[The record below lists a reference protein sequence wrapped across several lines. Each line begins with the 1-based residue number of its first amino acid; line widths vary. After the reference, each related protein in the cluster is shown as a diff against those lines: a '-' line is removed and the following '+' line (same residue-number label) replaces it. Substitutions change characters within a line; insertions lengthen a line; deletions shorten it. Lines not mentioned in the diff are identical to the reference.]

1 MSGLPRLK
9 AALVKPGEMPRAQ
22 NICTLDG
29 ACRREAVEP
38 RLANAIG
45 DYLHAHIERHGR
57 TRTAAAFGV
66 SRHTLWRFLERGQ
79 AGRALPQAV
88 LDRVGESQD
97 AVDAATQALLASPAP
112 APAREEIPTPDYLP
126 SRLEEAL
133 LDLCATP
140 LTTVSELASFTR
152 EPASSLRDRLVQLRR
167 RGLADWRPHR
177 LAELGERPQRRW
189 FPTAEGVAAACE
201 ASGGGDGLLRTA
213 PVSRQWLRL
222 LTERLDSIAIIYRV
236 AARIAEAD
244 PDGRPLRIDHY
255 RSGPY
260 DALVTLSGGGTL
272 GLVRQGPLLTPAN
285 LRYRLRS
292 IERLDYQE
300 RPRLSLVLAASDQD
314 ARRALRALGYPTEHE
329 TMFVA
334 TTGAVLVWEAG
345 AKVWQQCDAGVSMA
359 TTLAPSL
366 NLPAILGWLAERIAE
381 ERRRWPSSSLGAD
394 RTSLYAAGLRAS
406 RPRPAEQFDAA
417 YAMRL
422 SRTDKQVLDLI
433 SDWPFCTAEQ
443 LAGLMGGVSR
453 RRVNQVLRRLR
464 RRRLLERHEAGGG
477 YVLSDEG
484 LTVLVRRDRAA
495 VGPVLDRWTPQQHE
509 GVYIGTSLRSLA
521 SQRDHQRGI
530 VGFAARLSAE
540 VGSDAEEYELFD
552 LLPTHRSQISYD
564 AEGARQLLLPD
575 ASFQLVHLGDFE
587 WCLFEYERRA
597 TTPRR
602 LPTRLR
608 SYERYLRSPYA
619 SSDHGGLPPLVL
631 FVFESERAEEAF
643 LNAASWLP
651 RAPLASA
658 TTAVLDEYGVL
669 GPSWRL
675 SPPHAPQR
683 RFLVDLRELT
693 KCPNPRTERFP

>member
-1 MSGLPRLK
+1 M
-9 AALVKPGEMPRAQ
+9 
-22 NICTLDG
+22 
-29 ACRREAVEP
+29 EP
-38 RLANAIG
+38 RLADAIG

-57 TRTAAAFGV
+57 KGTAEAFGV
-66 SRHTLWRFLERGQ
+66 SRHTLWRFLERSQ
-79 AGRALPQAV
+79 AGRALPRAV
-88 LDRVGESQD
+88 LDRVGHSQD
-97 AVDAATQALLASPAP
+97 AVDEATQALLARPL
-112 APAREEIPTPDYLP
+112 PAREERPALDYLP

-152 EPASSLRDRLVQLRR
+152 LPATSQRDRLVGLRL

-189 FPTAEGVAAACE
+189 FPTSEGVAAACE
-201 ASGGGDGLLRTA
+201 ASGEGEGLLGTA

-222 LTERLDSIAIIYRV
+222 LTERLDSIAVIYRV
-236 AARIAEAD
+236 ATRIAEAD
-244 PDGRPLRIDHY
+244 PEGEVERVDHY

-260 DALVTLSGGGTL
+260 DALVTLSGGRTL
-272 GLVRQGPLLTPAN
+272 GLLRQGPLLTPAN

-292 IERLDYQE
+292 IERLDYQQ

-314 ARRALRALGYPTEHE
+314 ARRALRALGHPTEHD
-329 TMFVA
+329 TAFVA
-334 TTGAVLVWEAG
+334 TTGAVLMGEAG
-345 AKVWQQCDAGVSMA
+345 ARVWQQCGGGVEMA
-359 TTLAPSL
+359 TRLAPNLS
-366 NLPAILGWLAERIAE
+366 LPAILGWLGERIAD
-381 ERRRWPSSSLGAD
+381 ERRRRYSPSNRPD

-406 RPRPAEQFDAA
+406 RPRPVEQVDAA
-417 YAMRL
+417 YAVRL

-433 SDWPFCTAEQ
+433 ADWPLCTAEH

-453 RRVNQVLRRLR
+453 RRVNQALRRLLR
-464 RRRLLERHEAGGG
+464 SRLLERDNAGGG

-484 LTVLVRRDRAA
+484 LTVLARRDRAA
-495 VGPVLDRWTPQQHE
+495 VGPVLDRWTPQHHE

-521 SQRDHQRGI
+521 SQRDHQQGI
-530 VGFAARLSAE
+530 TGFASRLSAE
-540 VGSDAEEYELFD
+540 VAADPEEYELFD

-575 ASFQLVHLGDFE
+575 VSFQLVHLGDFE

-619 SSDHGGLPPLVL
+619 ASDHGGLLPVVL
-631 FVFESERAEEAF
+631 FVFESKRAEEVF

-651 RAPLASA
+651 RAPLASS
-658 TTAVLDEYGVL
+658 TTAVLNHHGVL

-675 SPPHAPQR
+675 PPPHAPQR
-683 RFLVDLRELT
+683 QFLVDLRELT
-693 KCPNPRTERFP
+693 KRQQARAERFR

>member
-1 MSGLPRLK
+1 M
-9 AALVKPGEMPRAQ
+9 
-22 NICTLDG
+22 
-29 ACRREAVEP
+29 EP
-38 RLANAIG
+38 RLADAIG

-57 TRTAAAFGV
+57 KRTAEAFGV
-66 SRHTLWRFLERGQ
+66 SRHTLWRFLERSQ
-79 AGRALPQAV
+79 AGRALPRAV

-97 AVDAATQALLASPAP
+97 AVDAATQALLALPL
-112 APAREEIPTPDYLP
+112 PAREETPAPDYLP

-133 LDLCATP
+133 LGLCATP

-152 EPASSLRDRLVQLRR
+152 KPVSSLRDRLVGLRR

-189 FPTAEGVAAACE
+189 FPTSEGVAAACE
-201 ASGGGDGLLRTA
+201 ASGEGEGLLGTA

-222 LTERLDSIAIIYRV
+222 LIERLDSIAVIYRV
-236 AARIAEAD
+236 TMRIAEAD
-244 PDGRPLRIDHY
+244 PDEEPLRVDHY

-260 DALVTLSGGGTL
+260 DALVTLSGGRTL
-272 GLVRQGPLLTPAN
+272 GLLRQGPLLTPAN

-292 IERLDYQE
+292 ISRLDYKE

-314 ARRALRALGYPTEHE
+314 ARRALRALGHPTEHE
-329 TMFVA
+329 TSFVA
-334 TTGAVLVWEAG
+334 TAGAVLVRGAG
-345 AKVWQQCDAGVSMA
+345 AKVWQQCGGGVERA
-359 TTLAPSL
+359 TKLAPTL
-366 NLPAILGWLAERIAE
+366 NLPAILGWMGERVAE

-394 RTSLYAAGLRAS
+394 RASLYAPGLRAS
-406 RPRPAEQFDAA
+406 RPRPAEQLDAA
-417 YAMRL
+417 YAVRL

-433 SDWPFCTAEQ
+433 ADWPLCTAEH

-453 RRVNQVLRRLR
+453 RRVNQALLRL
-464 RRRLLERHEAGGG
+464 RRLLERDQAGGG

-484 LTVLVRRDRAA
+484 LKVLARRDRAA

-509 GVYIGTSLRSLA
+509 DVYIGTSLRSLA
-521 SQRDHQRGI
+521 SQRDHQSGI
-530 VGFAARLSAE
+530 VGFASRLSAE
-540 VGSDAEEYELFD
+540 VAADPEEYELFD

-575 ASFQLVHLGDFE
+575 VSFQLVHLGDFE

-619 SSDHGGLPPLVL
+619 ASDHGGLLPVVL
-631 FVFESERAEEAF
+631 FVFESERAEEVF

-658 TTAVLDEYGVL
+658 TTAVLDHHGVL
-669 GPSWRL
+669 GASWRL
-675 SPPHAPQR
+675 PPPHAPQR
-683 RFLVDLRELT
+683 QFLVDLRELT
-693 KCPNPRTERFP
+693 KRQPARTERFR